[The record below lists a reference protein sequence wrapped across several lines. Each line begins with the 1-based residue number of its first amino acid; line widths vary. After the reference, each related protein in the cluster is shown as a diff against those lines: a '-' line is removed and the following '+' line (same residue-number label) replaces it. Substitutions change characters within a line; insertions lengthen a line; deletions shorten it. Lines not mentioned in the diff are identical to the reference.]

1 MQREPDLLAVHTHS
15 RQVVGGVY
23 VGEPCGQRLR
33 HPSNAPVVG
42 DLDGDR
48 HPSRQGPPMPC
59 RRTGWRW
66 AQQERSTVT
75 VSSAA
80 DRVVGPVRSP

>member
-15 RQVVGGVY
+15 RRVVGAGY

-42 DLDGDR
+42 ER
-48 HPSRQGPPMPC
+48 MVTVTVPPGATVAGLKL
-59 RRTGWRW
+59 RVALG
-66 AQQERSTVT
+66 ASTVT
-75 VSSAA
+75 VSTPPT
-80 DRVVGPVRSP
+80 G